1 MSDTKQ
7 RNQVSVRLDPRTI
20 ETIEKVAEAEARTV
34 SNLVRLVL
42 EDWTAGRS
50 PRVGVDAA

>member
-1 MSDTKQ
+1 MSDTK

-34 SNLVRLVL
+34 SNLVRCVL
-42 EDWTAGRS
+42 SDWASGRR
-50 PRVGVDAA
+50 PRIEVEAA

>member
-1 MSDTKQ
+1 MSDR

-34 SNLVRLVL
+34 SNLVRIVL
-42 EDWTAGRS
+42 ADWASGRR
-50 PRVGVDAA
+50 PRVEADAA